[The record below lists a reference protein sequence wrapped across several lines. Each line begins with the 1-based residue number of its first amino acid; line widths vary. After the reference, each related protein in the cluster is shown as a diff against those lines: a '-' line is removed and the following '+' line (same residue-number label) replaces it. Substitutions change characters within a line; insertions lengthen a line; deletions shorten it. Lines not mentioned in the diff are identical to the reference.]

1 MAGKLWDKGYEPD
14 KMIEEYTVGDDRE
27 LDMRLARYDVEGS
40 LAHIAM
46 LETIGLLTAEELE
59 KLTAGLKE
67 IAAEIEAGRFEIE
80 PGTEDVHSQVELML
94 TRRLGD
100 AGKKIH
106 SGRSRNDQVLVDLK
120 LFLRD
125 ELRQVADAVKRVFD
139 RLQEQSEKYKEVLMP
154 GYTHLQIAMPSSF
167 GLWFG
172 AYAETLAD
180 DMRLVAAAWHIANQN
195 PLGSAAGYG
204 SSFPLDRTM
213 TTRLMGFEELHYNV
227 VAAQMSRGKSERAAA
242 AAIAAVAATI
252 GRLAMDVCLFM
263 SQNFGFVSLPDELT
277 TGSSIMPH
285 KKNPD
290 VFEIMRGRCNRL
302 QSVPNEIALLTT
314 NLPVGYHRDLQL
326 LKDILFPAT
335 TEIKRTLVDVRLHA
349 CAHPRQRAH
358 PRRQKIRLSVHGGGR
373 QPDGAG
379 GHALPRS
386 LQAGGHGRP
395 KGRIHAHT
403 RGAPHPRRQHRQPLH
418 GPDPPQDGARDAG
431 VRVGAARADNRRGGE
446 KQARTGNRRGGEMQ
460 ARCGQQARMFGRSE

>member
-1 MAGKLWDKGYEPD
+1 MAKLWDKGFEPD

-46 LETIGLLTAEELE
+46 LEKIGLLTAEELTT
-59 KLTAGLKE
+59 LTAGLRE

-125 ELRQVADAVKRVFD
+125 ELRQTADAVKAVFD
-139 RLQEQSEKYKEVLMP
+139 RLQELSERYKAVLMP

-172 AYAETLAD
+172 AYAETLVD

-213 TTRLMGFEELHYNV
+213 TTRLLGFGELHYNV

-252 GRLAMDVCLFM
+252 GRLAMDACLFM
-263 SQNFGFVSLPDELT
+263 SQNFGFISLPDELT

-326 LKDILFPAT
+326 MKDILFPAT
-335 TEIKRTLVDVRLHA
+335 AEIKRTLRMCDFMLAHMRVNEHILEDRKYDYLFTVEDVNRLVLQGTPFREAYKEVGMAVQKGAYTPTREVHHTHEGSIGNLCTA
-349 CAHPRQRAH
+349 EI
-358 PRRQKIRLSVHGGGR
+358 RQKME
-373 QPDGAG
+373 
-379 GHALPRS
+379 
-386 LQAGGHGRP
+386 
-395 KGRIHAHT
+395 
-403 RGAPHPRRQHRQPLH
+403 
-418 GPDPPQDGARDAG
+418 
-431 VRVGAARADNRRGGE
+431 RVLE
-446 KQARTGNRRGGEMQ
+446 E
-460 ARCGQQARMFGRSE
+460 FV

>member
-1 MAGKLWDKGYEPD
+1 MSTTKLWDKGFEPD
-14 KMIEEYTVGDDRE
+14 KMIEEYTVGNDRE
-27 LDMRLARYDVEGS
+27 LDLQLARYDVEGS

-46 LETIGLLTAEELE
+46 LERIGLLTAEELRT
-59 KLTAGLKE
+59 LTAGLQE

-80 PGTEDVHSQVELML
+80 PDTEDVHSQVELLL
-94 TRRLGD
+94 TRRLGNV
-100 AGKKIH
+100 GKKIH

-125 ELRQVADAVKRVFD
+125 ELRKVADDTKALFD
-139 RLQEQSEKYKEVLMP
+139 RLQEQSERYGEVLMP

-172 AYAETLAD
+172 AYAETLVD
-180 DMRLVAAAWHIANQN
+180 DMRLLAAAWHIANQN

-213 TTRLMGFEELHYNV
+213 TTRLLGFETLHYNV

-242 AAIAAVAATI
+242 AAIAAVAATV
-252 GRLAMDVCLFM
+252 GRLAMDACLFM
-263 SQNFGFVSLPDELT
+263 SQNFGFISLPDELT

-302 QSVPNEIALLTT
+302 QAVPNEIALLTT

-326 LKDILFPAT
+326 MKDILFPALA
-335 TEIKRTLVDVRLHA
+335 EIRRTLRMCDFMM
-349 CAHPRQRAH
+349 AH
-358 PRRQKIRLSVHGGGR
+358 
-373 QPDGAG
+373 
-379 GHALPRS
+379 
-386 LQAGGHGRP
+386 
-395 KGRIHAHT
+395 
-403 RGAPHPRRQHRQPLH
+403 
-418 GPDPPQDGARDAG
+418 
-431 VRVGAARADNRRGGE
+431 VRVNEHILEDPKYDYLFTVEDVNRLVLQGVPFREAYRQVGMAVQRGEYQPTREVHHTHEGSIGKLCTAE
-446 KQARTGNRRGGEMQ
+446 IRRKMEAVMQ
-460 ARCGQQARMFGRSE
+460 EFKTPGLQEELS

>member
-1 MAGKLWDKGYEPD
+1 MAGKLWDKGFEPD
-14 KMIEEYTVGDDRE
+14 TMIEEYTVGQDRE
-27 LDMRLARYDVEGS
+27 LDLRLARYDVEGS

-46 LETIGLLTAEELE
+46 LEKIGLLTADELRR
-59 KLTAGLKE
+59 LTDGLHE

-80 PGTEDVHSQVELML
+80 PDTEDVHSEVELLL

-100 AGKKIH
+100 VGKKIH

-125 ELRQVADAVKRVFD
+125 ELQGIARDVRTLFD
-139 RLQEQSEKYKEVLMP
+139 RLQEQSERYREVLMP

-172 AYAETLAD
+172 AYAETLVD
-180 DMRLVAAAWHIANQN
+180 DMRMLAAAWHIANQN

-213 TTRLMGFEELHYNV
+213 TPHLLGFETLHYNV

-242 AAIAAVAATI
+242 AAIAAVAATV
-252 GRLAMDVCLFM
+252 GRMAMDLCLFM

-302 QSVPNEIALLTT
+302 QALPNEIALLTT

-335 TEIKRTLVDVRLHA
+335 AEIRRTLRMADFMLARLKVNDRILDERKYDYLFTVEDVNRL
-349 CAHPRQRAH
+349 
-358 PRRQKIRLSVHGGGR
+358 V
-373 QPDGAG
+373 
-379 GHALPRS
+379 
-386 LQAGGHGRP
+386 LQ
-395 KGRIHAHT
+395 
-403 RGAPHPRRQHRQPLH
+403 
-418 GPDPPQDGARDAG
+418 G
-431 VRVGAARADNRRGGE
+431 VPFREAYRRVGMAVQQGEYRPTREVHHTHEGSIGNLCTAEIRRKMETVMREFETPG
-446 KQARTGNRRGGEMQ
+446 M
-460 ARCGQQARMFGRSE
+460 

>member
-204 SSFPLDRTM
+204 SSFPL
-213 TTRLMGFEELHYNV
+213 
-227 VAAQMSRGKSERAAA
+227 AQMSRGKSERAAA

-335 TEIKRTLVDVRLHA
+335 TEIKRTLAMCDFMLAHIRVNEHILDDKKYDYLFTVEDVNRMVLA
-349 CAHPRQRAH
+349 GTPFREAYKQVGMAVQRGEYTPTREVRHTHEGSIGNLCTAQI
-358 PRRQKIRLSVHGGGR
+358 RRKME
-373 QPDGAG
+373 
-379 GHALPRS
+379 
-386 LQAGGHGRP
+386 
-395 KGRIHAHT
+395 
-403 RGAPHPRRQHRQPLH
+403 
-418 GPDPPQDGARDAG
+418 
-431 VRVGAARADNRRGGE
+431 RV
-446 KQARTGNRRGGEMQ
+446 MQ
-460 ARCGQQARMFGRSE
+460 EFE

>member
-1 MAGKLWDKGYEPD
+1 
-14 KMIEEYTVGDDRE
+14 MIEEYTVGDDRE

-46 LETIGLLTAEELE
+46 LEKIGLLTAEELE
-59 KLTAGLKE
+59 KTHRR
-67 IAAEIEAGRFEIE
+67 AERESPRRSKAGRFEIE

-252 GRLAMDVCLFM
+252 GRLAMDVACLFM
-263 SQNFGFVSLPDELT
+263 SQNFGFISLPDELT

-335 TEIKRTLVDVRLHA
+335 TEIKRTLAMCDFML
-349 CAHPRQRAH
+349 AHIRVNEH
-358 PRRQKIRLSVHGGGR
+358 PRRQKIRLSCSRWRTSTGWCWQGTPFREAYKQVGMAVRSGAQYTPRHARCAHTHGGSIGNLCTAQIR
-373 QPDGAG
+373 RKMERVMGVREAGAG
-379 GHALPRS
+379 GQ
-386 LQAGGHGRP
+386 QA
-395 KGRIHAHT
+395 
-403 RGAPHPRRQHRQPLH
+403 RRRK
-418 GPDPPQDGARDAG
+418 
-431 VRVGAARADNRRGGE
+431 

>member
-1 MAGKLWDKGYEPD
+1 MAGKLWDKGFEPD
-14 KMIEEYTVGDDRE
+14 TMIEEYTVGQDRE
-27 LDMRLARYDVEGS
+27 LDLRLARYDVEGS

-46 LETIGLLTAEELE
+46 LEKIGLLTADELRR
-59 KLTAGLKE
+59 LTDGLHE

-80 PGTEDVHSQVELML
+80 PDTEDVHSEVELLL

-100 AGKKIH
+100 VGKKIH

-125 ELRQVADAVKRVFD
+125 ELQGIARDVRTLFD
-139 RLQEQSEKYKEVLMP
+139 RLQEQSERYREVLMP

-172 AYAETLAD
+172 AYAETLVD
-180 DMRLVAAAWHIANQN
+180 DMRMLATAWHIANQN

-213 TTRLMGFEELHYNV
+213 TTHLLGFETLHYNV

-242 AAIAAVAATI
+242 AAIAAVAATV
-252 GRLAMDVCLFM
+252 GRMAMDLCLFM

-302 QSVPNEIALLTT
+302 QALPNEIALLTT

-335 TEIKRTLVDVRLHA
+335 AEIRRTLRMADFMLARLKVNDRILDERKYDYLFTVEDVNRL
-349 CAHPRQRAH
+349 
-358 PRRQKIRLSVHGGGR
+358 V
-373 QPDGAG
+373 
-379 GHALPRS
+379 
-386 LQAGGHGRP
+386 LQ
-395 KGRIHAHT
+395 
-403 RGAPHPRRQHRQPLH
+403 
-418 GPDPPQDGARDAG
+418 G
-431 VRVGAARADNRRGGE
+431 VPFREAYRRVGMAVQQGEYRPTREVHHTHEGSIGNLCTAEIRRKMETVMREFETPG
-446 KQARTGNRRGGEMQ
+446 M
-460 ARCGQQARMFGRSE
+460 